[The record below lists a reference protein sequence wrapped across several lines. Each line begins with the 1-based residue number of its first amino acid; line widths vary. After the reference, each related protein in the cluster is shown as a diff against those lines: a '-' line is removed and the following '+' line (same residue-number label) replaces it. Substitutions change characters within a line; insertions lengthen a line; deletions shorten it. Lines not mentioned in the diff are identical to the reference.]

1 MRSLN
6 FPPVPKEG
14 ERGLAQQLAQ
24 LGTEGEF
31 RSVGLRSSQESNI
44 KNGVRLSITI
54 VNKIEKNIYTSF
66 MHLCT
71 HIHMSK

>member
-1 MRSLN
+1 MHSLN

-54 VNKIEKNIYTSF
+54 VNKIEKNI
-66 MHLCT
+66 
-71 HIHMSK
+71 